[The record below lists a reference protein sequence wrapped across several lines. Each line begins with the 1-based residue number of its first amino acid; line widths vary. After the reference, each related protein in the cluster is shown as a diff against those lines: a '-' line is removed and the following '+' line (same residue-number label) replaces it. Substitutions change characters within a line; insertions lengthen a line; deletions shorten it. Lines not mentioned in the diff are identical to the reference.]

1 MLATAF
7 DAIEYSKVLTFQYN
21 GTDRVVEPL
30 GMYTK
35 TGFWYLV
42 AKDENSFKSFKLLRI
57 EGKLAISGKQNGFKK
72 PENFDLMQ
80 YLEKMNNETVLLAEI
95 LVRKEQAFA
104 LRSKYVVSEFD
115 DDWDLMVLPYSYE
128 PEIIETLLWYGENLI
143 VLKPESLRKSI
154 KYSLKEFIDG

>member
-1 MLATAF
+1 
-7 DAIEYSKVLTFQYN
+7 
-21 GTDRVVEPL
+21 
-30 GMYTK
+30 
-35 TGFWYLV
+35 
-42 AKDENSFKSFKLLRI
+42 
-57 EGKLAISGKQNGFKK
+57 
-72 PENFDLMQ
+72 MQ